1 MASLKSF
8 LQGVAPILGV
18 SLATLYE
25 RQRALVRLGVLPP
38 STGAGPGSG
47 VPFTAENFAAILI
60 SLLASDSLSDVDQS
74 MVALFKAK
82 PKETVSWMVRLE
94 RRLSDKPQPAPGS
107 APSTGSTPAGPPNL
121 PPATTQ
127 FYWSKLTPRGK
138 PTFLRDVAL
147 VLSGYSVEVEI
158 EVPGASDEDGYCPG
172 YEIAGITGVRV
183 SRVWRGQI
191 AGETGHE
198 RTIASYHSAKN
209 RPDRAIS
216 ITAEIEGDMLARL
229 ISFTKDALNQLEG
242 LGQAEEKDDAR

>member
-47 VPFTAENFAAILI
+47 VPFTAKNFAAILI
-60 SLLASDSLSDVDQS
+60 SILASDSLSDVDQS

-82 PKETVSWMVRLE
+82 PETTFDDWSWGRSEKRSDGRL
-94 RRLSDKPQPAPGS
+94 PFP
-107 APSTGSTPAGPPNL
+107 TH
-121 PPATTQ
+121 
-127 FYWSKLTPRGK
+127 FWSELTPRGK

-147 VLSGYSVEVEI
+147 VLSGYTAK
-158 EVPGASDEDGYCPG
+158 VPWEEHEEA
-172 YEIAGITGVRV
+172 YELVWTIGDITGVRV

-191 AGETGHE
+191 VVKVGDSSFF
-198 RTIASYHSAKN
+198 ASYHSSKN
-209 RPDRAIS
+209 RPARAIS
-216 ITAEIEGDMLARL
+216 ITAEIEGDMLDRL
-229 ISFTKDALNQLEG
+229 ISFTKDALSHPEG
-242 LGQAEEKDDAR
+242 LGQAEEKDDE

>member
-82 PKETVSWMVRLE
+82 PETTFDDWSWGRSEKRSDGRL
-94 RRLSDKPQPAPGS
+94 PFP
-107 APSTGSTPAGPPNL
+107 TH
-121 PPATTQ
+121 
-127 FYWSKLTPRGK
+127 FWSELTPRGK

-147 VLSGYSVEVEI
+147 VLSGYTAK
-158 EVPGASDEDGYCPG
+158 VPWEEEHEEA
-172 YEIAGITGVRV
+172 YEPVWNIGDITGVRV

-191 AGETGHE
+191 VVKVGDSSFF
-198 RTIASYHSAKN
+198 ASYHSSKN
-209 RPDRAIS
+209 GPARAIS
-216 ITAEIEGDMLARL
+216 ITAEIEGDMLDRL
-229 ISFTKDALNQLEG
+229 ISFTKDALSHPEG
-242 LGQAEEKDDAR
+242 LGQAEEKDDE

>member
-82 PKETVSWMVRLE
+82 PEYTVSWMVRLE

-107 APSTGSTPAGPPNL
+107 APSTGSTPARPPNL

-147 VLSGYSVEVEI
+147 VLSGYTAK
-158 EVPGASDEDGYCPG
+158 VPWEEHEEA
-172 YEIAGITGVRV
+172 YELVWTIGDITGVRV

-191 AGETGHE
+191 VVKVGDSSFF
-198 RTIASYHSAKN
+198 ASYHSSKN
-209 RPDRAIS
+209 RPARAIS
-216 ITAEIEGDMLARL
+216 ITAEIEGDMLDRL
-229 ISFTKDALNQLEG
+229 ISFTKDALSHPEG
-242 LGQAEEKDDAR
+242 LGQAEEKDDE

>member
-47 VPFTAENFAAILI
+47 VPFTAKNFAAILI
-60 SLLASDSLSDVDQS
+60 SILASDSLSDVDQS

-82 PKETVSWMVRLE
+82 PETTFDDWSWGRSE
-94 RRLSDKPQPAPGS
+94 KRSDGTS
-107 APSTGSTPAGPPNL
+107 
-121 PPATTQ
+121 
-127 FYWSKLTPRGK
+127 FWSELTPRGK

-147 VLSGYSVEVEI
+147 VLSGYTAK
-158 EVPGASDEDGYCPG
+158 VPWEEEHEEA
-172 YEIAGITGVRV
+172 YEPVWNIGDITGVRV

-191 AGETGHE
+191 VGEAGGEDVSLFS
-198 RTIASYHSAKN
+198 ASYLSSKN
-209 RPDRAIS
+209 RPARAIS
-216 ITAEIEGDMLARL
+216 ITAEIEGDMLDRL
-229 ISFTKDALNQLEG
+229 ISFTKDALSHPEG
-242 LGQAEEKDDAR
+242 LGQAEEKDDE

>member
-82 PKETVSWMVRLE
+82 PETTFDDWSWGRSEKRSDGRL
-94 RRLSDKPQPAPGS
+94 PFP
-107 APSTGSTPAGPPNL
+107 TH
-121 PPATTQ
+121 
-127 FYWSKLTPRGK
+127 FWSELTPRGK

-147 VLSGYSVEVEI
+147 VLSGYTAK
-158 EVPGASDEDGYCPG
+158 VPWEEHEEA
-172 YEIAGITGVRV
+172 YEPVWNIGDITGVRV

-191 AGETGHE
+191 VVKVGDSSFF
-198 RTIASYHSAKN
+198 ASYHSSKN
-209 RPDRAIS
+209 RPARAIS
-216 ITAEIEGDMLARL
+216 ITAEIEGDMLDRL
-229 ISFTKDALNQLEG
+229 ISFTKDALSQPEG
-242 LGQAEEKDDAR
+242 LGQAEEKDDE

>member
-47 VPFTAENFAAILI
+47 VPFTAENFAPILI

-82 PKETVSWMVRLE
+82 PETTFDDWSWGRSEKRSDGRL
-94 RRLSDKPQPAPGS
+94 PFP
-107 APSTGSTPAGPPNL
+107 TH
-121 PPATTQ
+121 
-127 FYWSKLTPRGK
+127 FWSELTPRGK

-147 VLSGYSVEVEI
+147 VLSGYTAK
-158 EVPGASDEDGYCPG
+158 VPWEEHEEA
-172 YEIAGITGVRV
+172 YELVWTIGDITGVRV

-191 AGETGHE
+191 VVEVGDSSF
-198 RTIASYHSAKN
+198 IASYHSSKN
-209 RPDRAIS
+209 RPARAIS
-216 ITAEIEGDMLARL
+216 ITAEIEGDMLDRL
-229 ISFTKDALNQLEG
+229 VSFTKDALSHPEG
-242 LGQAEEKDDAR
+242 LGQAEEKDDE

>member
-74 MVALFKAK
+74 MVTLFKAM
-82 PKETVSWMVRLE
+82 PEETFTWGRFEKRSVGGLFPTSFWSE
-94 RRLSDKPQPAPGS
+94 
-107 APSTGSTPAGPPNL
+107 L
-121 PPATTQ
+121 PP
-127 FYWSKLTPRGK
+127 REE

-147 VLSGYSVEVEI
+147 VLSGYTAK
-158 EVPGASDEDGYCPG
+158 VPWEEGYVG
-172 YEIAGITGVRV
+172 HITGIRV

-191 AGETGHE
+191 VAEAGHE
-198 RTIASYHSAKN
+198 HSSDVSSFSASYHSSKN
-209 RPDRAIS
+209 RPARAIS
-216 ITAEIEGDMLARL
+216 ITAEIEGDMLDRL
-229 ISFTKDALNQLEG
+229 VSFTKDALSQPEG
-242 LGQAEEKDDAR
+242 LRQAEEKDD

>member
-47 VPFTAENFAAILI
+47 VPFTAENFAPILI

-82 PKETVSWMVRLE
+82 PEIP
-94 RRLSDKPQPAPGS
+94 SDWDWGRSEKRSDGTS
-107 APSTGSTPAGPPNL
+107 
-121 PPATTQ
+121 
-127 FYWSKLTPRGK
+127 FWSELTPRGK

-147 VLSGYSVEVEI
+147 VLSGYTAK
-158 EVPGASDEDGYCPG
+158 VPWEEHEEA
-172 YEIAGITGVRV
+172 YELVWTIGDITGVRV

-191 AGETGHE
+191 VVEVGDSSF
-198 RTIASYHSAKN
+198 IASYHSSKN
-209 RPDRAIS
+209 RPARAIS
-216 ITAEIEGDMLARL
+216 ITAEIEGDMLDRL
-229 ISFTKDALNQLEG
+229 ISFTKDALSHPEG
-242 LGQAEEKDDAR
+242 LGQAEEKDDE

>member
-47 VPFTAENFAAILI
+47 VPFTAKNFAAILI
-60 SLLASDSLSDVDQS
+60 SILASDSLSDVDQS

-82 PKETVSWMVRLE
+82 PETTFDWSWGRSEKRSDGRL
-94 RRLSDKPQPAPGS
+94 
-107 APSTGSTPAGPPNL
+107 L
-121 PPATTQ
+121 PTD
-127 FYWSKLTPRGK
+127 FWSELTPRGK

-147 VLSGYSVEVEI
+147 VLSGYTAK
-158 EVPGASDEDGYCPG
+158 VPWEEHEEA
-172 YEIAGITGVRV
+172 YELVWTIGDITGVRV

-191 AGETGHE
+191 VVKVGDSSFF
-198 RTIASYHSAKN
+198 ASYHSSKN
-209 RPDRAIS
+209 RPARAIS
-216 ITAEIEGDMLARL
+216 ITAEIEGDMLDRL
-229 ISFTKDALNQLEG
+229 ISFTKDALSHPEG
-242 LGQAEEKDDAR
+242 LGQAEEKDDE

>member
-47 VPFTAENFAAILI
+47 VPFTAENFAPILI

-82 PKETVSWMVRLE
+82 PEITFDWSWGRFE
-94 RRLSDKPQPAPGS
+94 KRSHG
-107 APSTGSTPAGPPNL
+107 GL
-121 PPATTQ
+121 PPTS
-127 FYWSKLTPRGK
+127 FWSELTPRGK

-147 VLSGYSVEVEI
+147 VLSGYTAK
-158 EVPGASDEDGYCPG
+158 VPWEEEHEEA
-172 YEIAGITGVRV
+172 YEPVWNIGDITGVRV

-191 AGETGHE
+191 VVKVGDSSFF
-198 RTIASYHSAKN
+198 ASYHSSKN
-209 RPDRAIS
+209 GPARAIS
-216 ITAEIEGDMLARL
+216 ITAEIEGDMLDRL
-229 ISFTKDALNQLEG
+229 ISFTKDALSQPEG
-242 LGQAEEKDDAR
+242 LGQAEEKDDE

>member
-47 VPFTAENFAAILI
+47 VPFTAENFAPILI

-82 PKETVSWMVRLE
+82 PETTFDDWSWGRSEKRSDGRL
-94 RRLSDKPQPAPGS
+94 PFP
-107 APSTGSTPAGPPNL
+107 TH
-121 PPATTQ
+121 
-127 FYWSKLTPRGK
+127 FWSELTPRGK

-147 VLSGYSVEVEI
+147 VLSGYTAK
-158 EVPGASDEDGYCPG
+158 VPWEEHEEA
-172 YEIAGITGVRV
+172 YEPVWYIGDTTGVRV

-191 AGETGHE
+191 VVKVGDSSFF
-198 RTIASYHSAKN
+198 ASYHSSKN
-209 RPDRAIS
+209 RPARAIS
-216 ITAEIEGDMLARL
+216 ITAEIEGDMLNRL
-229 ISFTKDALNQLEG
+229 ISFTKHALSQPEG
-242 LGQAEEKDDAR
+242 LGQAEEKDDE

>member
-82 PKETVSWMVRLE
+82 PETTFDWSWGRSEKRSDGRL
-94 RRLSDKPQPAPGS
+94 
-107 APSTGSTPAGPPNL
+107 L
-121 PPATTQ
+121 PTD
-127 FYWSKLTPRGK
+127 FWSELTPRGK

-147 VLSGYSVEVEI
+147 VLSGYTAK
-158 EVPGASDEDGYCPG
+158 VPWEEHEEA
-172 YEIAGITGVRV
+172 YEPVWYIGDTTGVRV

-191 AGETGHE
+191 VGEAGGEDVSLFS
-198 RTIASYHSAKN
+198 ASYLSSKN
-209 RPDRAIS
+209 RPARAIS
-216 ITAEIEGDMLARL
+216 ITAEIEGDMLDRL
-229 ISFTKDALNQLEG
+229 ISFTKDALSQPEG
-242 LGQAEEKDDAR
+242 LGQAEEKDDE

>member
-82 PKETVSWMVRLE
+82 PETTFDDWSWGRSEKRSDGRL
-94 RRLSDKPQPAPGS
+94 PFP
-107 APSTGSTPAGPPNL
+107 TH
-121 PPATTQ
+121 
-127 FYWSKLTPRGK
+127 FWSELTPRGK

-147 VLSGYSVEVEI
+147 VLSGYTAK
-158 EVPGASDEDGYCPG
+158 VPWEEEHEEA
-172 YEIAGITGVRV
+172 YEPVWNIGDITGVRV

-191 AGETGHE
+191 VVKVGDSSFF
-198 RTIASYHSAKN
+198 ASYHSSKN
-209 RPDRAIS
+209 RPARAIS
-216 ITAEIEGDMLARL
+216 ITAEIEGDMLDRL
-229 ISFTKDALNQLEG
+229 ISFTKDALSQPEG
-242 LGQAEEKDDAR
+242 LGQAEEKDDE

>member
-82 PKETVSWMVRLE
+82 PENTFSWGRIEE
-94 RRLSDKPQPAPGS
+94 RSSDEGLFPLHP
-107 APSTGSTPAGPPNL
+107 TPFWAE
-121 PPATTQ
+121 
-127 FYWSKLTPRGK
+127 LTPRGK

-147 VLSGYSVEVEI
+147 VLSGYMAEAPWESI
-158 EVPGASDEDGYCPG
+158 GT
-172 YEIAGITGVRV
+172 ITGVRV
-183 SRVWRGQI
+183 SRIWRGQI
-191 AGETGHE
+191 VGEAGHE
-198 RTIASYHSAKN
+198 HSEDVSSFSASYHSSKN
-209 RPDRAIS
+209 RPGRAIS
-216 ITAEIEGDMLARL
+216 ITAEIEGEMLDRL
-229 ISFTKDALNQLEG
+229 ISFTKDALSQPEG

>member
-82 PKETVSWMVRLE
+82 PEKTFSWGRFE
-94 RRLSDKPQPAPGS
+94 KRSHGGR
-107 APSTGSTPAGPPNL
+107 PP
-121 PPATTQ
+121 TD
-127 FYWSKLTPRGK
+127 FWSELTPRGK

-147 VLSGYSVEVEI
+147 VLSGYTAK
-158 EVPGASDEDGYCPG
+158 VPWEEHEEA
-172 YEIAGITGVRV
+172 YEPVWYIGDTTGVRV

-191 AGETGHE
+191 VVKVGDSSFF
-198 RTIASYHSAKN
+198 ASYHSSKN
-209 RPDRAIS
+209 RPARAIS
-216 ITAEIEGDMLARL
+216 ITAEIEGDMLNRL
-229 ISFTKDALNQLEG
+229 ISFTKHALSQPEG
-242 LGQAEEKDDAR
+242 LGQAEEKDDE

>member
-47 VPFTAENFAAILI
+47 VPFTAKNFAAILI
-60 SLLASDSLSDVDQS
+60 SILASDSLSDVDQS

-82 PKETVSWMVRLE
+82 PETTFDWSWGRSEKRSDGRL
-94 RRLSDKPQPAPGS
+94 
-107 APSTGSTPAGPPNL
+107 L
-121 PPATTQ
+121 PTD
-127 FYWSKLTPRGK
+127 FWSELTPRGK

-147 VLSGYSVEVEI
+147 VLSGYTAK
-158 EVPGASDEDGYCPG
+158 VPWEEHEEA
-172 YEIAGITGVRV
+172 YELVWTIGDITGVRV

-191 AGETGHE
+191 VVKVGDSSFF
-198 RTIASYHSAKN
+198 ASYHSSKN
-209 RPDRAIS
+209 RPARAIS
-216 ITAEIEGDMLARL
+216 ITAEIEGDMLDRL
-229 ISFTKDALNQLEG
+229 ISFTKDALSL
-242 LGQAEEKDDAR
+242 

>member
-47 VPFTAENFAAILI
+47 VPFTAKNFAAILI
-60 SLLASDSLSDVDQS
+60 SILASDSLSDVDQS

-82 PKETVSWMVRLE
+82 PETTFDDWSWGRSEKRSDGRL
-94 RRLSDKPQPAPGS
+94 PFP
-107 APSTGSTPAGPPNL
+107 TH
-121 PPATTQ
+121 
-127 FYWSKLTPRGK
+127 FWSELTPRGK

-147 VLSGYSVEVEI
+147 VLSGYTAK
-158 EVPGASDEDGYCPG
+158 VPWEEHEEA
-172 YEIAGITGVRV
+172 YELVWTIGDITGVRV

-191 AGETGHE
+191 VAEVGDSSF
-198 RTIASYHSAKN
+198 IASYHSSKN
-209 RPDRAIS
+209 RPARAIS
-216 ITAEIEGDMLARL
+216 ITAEIEGDMLDRL
-229 ISFTKDALNQLEG
+229 ISFTKDALSHPEG
-242 LGQAEEKDDAR
+242 LGQAEEKDDE

>member
-47 VPFTAENFAAILI
+47 VPFTAKNFAAILI
-60 SLLASDSLSDVDQS
+60 SILASDSLSDVDQS

-82 PKETVSWMVRLE
+82 PETTFDDWSWGRSEKRSDGRL
-94 RRLSDKPQPAPGS
+94 PFP
-107 APSTGSTPAGPPNL
+107 TH
-121 PPATTQ
+121 
-127 FYWSKLTPRGK
+127 FWSELTPRGK

-147 VLSGYSVEVEI
+147 VLSGYTAK
-158 EVPGASDEDGYCPG
+158 VPWEEHEEA
-172 YEIAGITGVRV
+172 YEPVWTIGDITGVRV

-191 AGETGHE
+191 VVKVGDSSFF
-198 RTIASYHSAKN
+198 ASYHSSKN
-209 RPDRAIS
+209 RPARAIS

>member
-82 PKETVSWMVRLE
+82 PETTFDDWSWGRSEKRSDGRL
-94 RRLSDKPQPAPGS
+94 PFP
-107 APSTGSTPAGPPNL
+107 TH
-121 PPATTQ
+121 
-127 FYWSKLTPRGK
+127 FWSELTPRGK

-209 RPDRAIS
+209 RPDRAIG
-216 ITAEIEGDMLARL
+216 ITAEIEGDMLDRL
-229 ISFTKDALNQLEG
+229 ISFTKDALSQPEG
-242 LGQAEEKDDAR
+242 LGQAEEKDDE

>member
-47 VPFTAENFAAILI
+47 VPFTAENFAPILI

-82 PKETVSWMVRLE
+82 PETTFDDWSWGRSEKRSDGRL
-94 RRLSDKPQPAPGS
+94 PFP
-107 APSTGSTPAGPPNL
+107 TH
-121 PPATTQ
+121 
-127 FYWSKLTPRGK
+127 FWSELTPRGK

-147 VLSGYSVEVEI
+147 VLSGYTAK
-158 EVPGASDEDGYCPG
+158 VPWEEHEEA
-172 YEIAGITGVRV
+172 YELVWTIGDITGVRV

-191 AGETGHE
+191 VVKVGDSSFF
-198 RTIASYHSAKN
+198 ASYHSSKN
-209 RPDRAIS
+209 RPARAIS
-216 ITAEIEGDMLARL
+216 ITAEIEGDMLDRL
-229 ISFTKDALNQLEG
+229 ISFTKDALSHPEG
-242 LGQAEEKDDAR
+242 LGQAEEKDDE

>member
-47 VPFTAENFAAILI
+47 VPFTAKNFAAILI
-60 SLLASDSLSDVDQS
+60 SILASDSLSDVDQS

-82 PKETVSWMVRLE
+82 PEKTFSWGRFE
-94 RRLSDKPQPAPGS
+94 KRRYPDGR
-107 APSTGSTPAGPPNL
+107 PP
-121 PPATTQ
+121 TS
-127 FYWSKLTPRGK
+127 FWSELTPRGK

-147 VLSGYSVEVEI
+147 VLSGYTAK
-158 EVPGASDEDGYCPG
+158 VPWEEHEEA
-172 YEIAGITGVRV
+172 YEPVWTIGDITGVRV

-191 AGETGHE
+191 VVKVGDSSFF
-198 RTIASYHSAKN
+198 ASYHSSKN
-209 RPDRAIS
+209 RPARAIS
-216 ITAEIEGDMLARL
+216 ITAEIEGDMLDRL
-229 ISFTKDALNQLEG
+229 VSFTKDALSQPEG
-242 LGQAEEKDDAR
+242 LRQAEEKDD

>member
-47 VPFTAENFAAILI
+47 VPFTAKNFAAILI

-82 PKETVSWMVRLE
+82 PETTSDDWSWGRSEKRSDGRL
-94 RRLSDKPQPAPGS
+94 
-107 APSTGSTPAGPPNL
+107 L
-121 PPATTQ
+121 PTD
-127 FYWSKLTPRGK
+127 FWSELTPRGK

-147 VLSGYSVEVEI
+147 VLSGYTAK
-158 EVPGASDEDGYCPG
+158 VPWEEHEEA
-172 YEIAGITGVRV
+172 YELVWTIGDITGVRV

-191 AGETGHE
+191 VVKVGDSSFF
-198 RTIASYHSAKN
+198 ASYHSSKN
-209 RPDRAIS
+209 RPARAIS
-216 ITAEIEGDMLARL
+216 ITAEIEGDMLDRL
-229 ISFTKDALNQLEG
+229 MSFTKDALSQPEG
-242 LGQAEEKDDAR
+242 PGQIEEKDSAS

>member
-38 STGAGPGSG
+38 PTGAGPGSG
-47 VPFTAENFAAILI
+47 LPFTAENFAAILI

-82 PKETVSWMVRLE
+82 PEKTFSWGRFEKRSVR
-94 RRLSDKPQPAPGS
+94 SDGRFP
-107 APSTGSTPAGPPNL
+107 TD
-121 PPATTQ
+121 
-127 FYWSKLTPRGK
+127 FWSELTPRGR

-147 VLSGYSVEVEI
+147 VLSGYRAKVRREEH
-158 EVPGASDEDGYCPG
+158 EEA
-172 YEIAGITGVRV
+172 YEPVWGIGDITGVRV

-191 AGETGHE
+191 VGEDGPSLFST
-198 RTIASYHSAKN
+198 SYHSSKN
-209 RPDRAIS
+209 GPARAIS
-216 ITAEIEGDMLARL
+216 ITAEIEGDMLDRL
-229 ISFTKDALNQLEG
+229 ISFTKDALSQPEG
-242 LGQAEEKDDAR
+242 LGQAEEKDDE

>member
-82 PKETVSWMVRLE
+82 PENTFSWGRFE
-94 RRLSDKPQPAPGS
+94 KRIYRDG
-107 APSTGSTPAGPPNL
+107 L
-121 PPATTQ
+121 PPTS
-127 FYWSKLTPRGK
+127 FWSELTPRGK

-158 EVPGASDEDGYCPG
+158 EVPGASDEDGYYPG
-172 YEIAGITGVRV
+172 YEIADITGVRV

-191 AGETGHE
+191 VVKVGDSSFF
-198 RTIASYHSAKN
+198 ASYHSSKN
-209 RPDRAIS
+209 RPARAIS

-229 ISFTKDALNQLEG
+229 ISFTKDALSHPEG
-242 LGQAEEKDDAR
+242 LGQAEEKDDE

>member
-1 MASLKSF
+1 MTSLKSF

-82 PKETVSWMVRLE
+82 PEKTFSWVRHE
-94 RRLSDKPQPAPGS
+94 KRSHG
-107 APSTGSTPAGPPNL
+107 GL
-121 PPATTQ
+121 PPTS
-127 FYWSKLTPRGK
+127 FWSELTPRGK

-147 VLSGYSVEVEI
+147 VLSGYTAK
-158 EVPGASDEDGYCPG
+158 VPREEHEEA
-172 YEIAGITGVRV
+172 YEPVWYIGDITGVRV

-191 AGETGHE
+191 VVEVGDSSF
-198 RTIASYHSAKN
+198 IASYHSSKN
-209 RPDRAIS
+209 RPARAIS
-216 ITAEIEGDMLARL
+216 ITAEIEEDMLNRL
-229 ISFTKDALNQLEG
+229 ISFTKDALSQPKG
-242 LGQAEEKDDAR
+242 LDPELGPTEEKDDAR

>member
-74 MVALFKAK
+74 MVALFRARPENAFIPWGRFSVKRDSLGAILQ
-82 PKETVSWMVRLE
+82 TSW
-94 RRLSDKPQPAPGS
+94 SD
-107 APSTGSTPAGPPNL
+107 
-121 PPATTQ
+121 
-127 FYWSKLTPRGK
+127 LTPRGK

-147 VLSGYSVEVEI
+147 VLSGYTVKVRAGVNE
-158 EVPGASDEDGYCPG
+158 EDPTEYV
-172 YEIAGITGVRV
+172 ADITGVRV

-191 AGETGHE
+191 VAEVSDSSFP
-198 RTIASYHSAKN
+198 ASYHSSKN
-209 RPDRAIS
+209 RPAQAIS
-216 ITAEIEGDMLARL
+216 ITAEIEGDMLDRL
-229 ISFTKDALNQLEG
+229 ISFTQDALSQSEG

>member
-82 PKETVSWMVRLE
+82 QENDWSWGRFE
-94 RRLSDKPQPAPGS
+94 KRSD
-107 APSTGSTPAGPPNL
+107 GP
-121 PPATTQ
+121 TSS
-127 FYWSKLTPRGK
+127 WSELTPRGK
-138 PTFLRDVAL
+138 PTLLRDVAL
-147 VLSGYSVEVEI
+147 VLSGYTAN
-158 EVPGASDEDGYCPG
+158 VPWEEHEEAPELSWTIGH
-172 YEIAGITGVRV
+172 ITGVRV

-191 AGETGHE
+191 VVEVGDSSF
-198 RTIASYHSAKN
+198 IASYHSSKN

-216 ITAEIEGDMLARL
+216 ITAEIEGDMLDRL
-229 ISFTKDALNQLEG
+229 ISFTKDALSRPEG